1 MIAVPSAVKVEPL
14 QRTQRASGM
23 AQYRIRDA
31 AVFAGAG
38 LLGLGTGLPVRD
50 FADAALA
57 LMSNT
62 SIDSFAAAVKQGE
75 EATIELTRDYD
86 GNIAP
91 LITTVNE
98 VVMTHRMSLREGYS
112 LEAQIVRNS
121 GGEINGYAIAH
132 ELLKRGAELL
142 VGLTSDELKIVRS
155 SIAAIYSA
163 YLSDPG
169 SVEAMMPEVVT
180 GLFEL
185 KMHLLDLDQ
194 GVREALLEL
203 RSDLLLLDGRR
214 ILPPWEGP
222 DSWLL
227 RAEYG
232 VAPFHPARM
241 SELDDIDD
249 WATTSDRLAIRLLFG
264 RGGAGKTRLALETVA
279 RHRQKG
285 WRAGFLGRHDSGS
298 IRNALSRLFSEGPS
312 CLLIVDYAET
322 RRDELVPIIEEAAAF
337 KGERCRIL
345 LIARAKA
352 EWWDLLCRSTARVAS
367 VMESLSSS
375 YELGPLPSDTA
386 IRESLYQQAVEAY
399 GHALSSTV
407 PQSTKIELNDDAYA
421 LPLFVHLAALA
432 NVRGRQ
438 LARGDEL
445 LDDVISRERRFWDT
459 RVQALGLNAQRHSA
473 LVSQAVALV
482 TLIGG
487 CRTRTRVRDLV
498 ATVPLAVGLPAIDL
512 DAISRMLCEIYP
524 SPEDLGSLR
533 PDVLGEELVA
543 AELAM
548 EPNLFT
554 RAIDA

>member
-1 MIAVPSAVKVEPL
+1 
-14 QRTQRASGM
+14 M
-23 AQYRIRDA
+23 AHYGFRDA
-31 AVFAGAG
+31 AIFAGAG

-57 LMSNT
+57 LISNT
-62 SIDSFAAAVKQGE
+62 SVDSFAAAIKKGE
-75 EATIELTRDYD
+75 EASNALISEYD
-86 GNIAP
+86 GDILP

-98 VVMTHRMSLREGYS
+98 VVMTHRMSLRAGYA
-112 LEAQIVRNS
+112 LEALVVRNS
-121 GGEINGYAIAH
+121 GGEINGFAIAD
-132 ELLKRGAELL
+132 ELLKRGADLL
-142 VGLTSDELKIVRS
+142 VGLTSHELKIVHS
-155 SIAAIYSA
+155 SIAAIYLA
-163 YLSDPG
+163 YLRDPG
-169 SVEAMMPEVVT
+169 SVEAMMPDVVA

-185 KMHLLDLDQ
+185 KMHLLDIDS
-194 GVREALLEL
+194 GISAALLEL
-203 RSDLLLLDGRR
+203 RSDLLLSDGRR
-214 ILPPWEGP
+214 ILPPWQGP

-232 VAPFHPARM
+232 VAPFHPARKK
-241 SELDDIDD
+241 ELDDIDH
-249 WATTSDRLAIRLLFG
+249 WANTGDRLAIRLLFG

-337 KGERCRIL
+337 NGERCRIL

-352 EWWDLLCRSTARVAS
+352 EWWDMLCRSTARVAS

-375 YELGPLPSDTA
+375 YELGPLPTETA
-386 IRESLYQQAVEAY
+386 IRKSLYEQAVEAY
-399 GHALSSTV
+399 SHELNGGV
-407 PQSTKIELNDDAYA
+407 PQSSRLELNDDAFA

-432 NVRGRQ
+432 TVRGRQ

-459 RVQALGLNAQRHSA
+459 RIDALGLNAQRYSA

-482 TLIGG
+482 TLVGG
-487 CRTRTRVRDLV
+487 CRNRARVRDLV

-512 DAISRMLCEIYP
+512 DAISRMLCELYP

-548 EPNLFT
+548 EPELFT